1 MNSGQVVAIL
11 IEQNK
16 RVLVQG
22 ITGREGRLRVEY
34 MQNYGTKV
42 VGGCA
47 PGRGGQSIDG
57 VPVFDGV
64 AAALETVGPVDA
76 SVIFVPGPQ
85 AKSAAL
91 EAIENGIPLTAV
103 IADRMPLY
111 DVLEIC
117 AAAKRRATK
126 IVGPNTAGFISPD
139 RAVVGMIGGSAS
151 AVRQWLHE
159 GPVGVASRSGGLGV
173 AVAYFLA
180 QGGMGVSTLVHVGG
194 DAVVGMGLH
203 EVAELLS
210 QDDETRVIVLLGEV
224 GTSQEEQVAE
234 MMRAGRIRK
243 PVVAYIGGRSAKEGT
258 RYSHAGAIVE
268 GDSGTYEH
276 KRECL
281 MSAGAILADELEQ
294 LPALVRR
301 LL

>member
-1 MNSGQVVAIL
+1 MAIL
-11 IEQNK
+11 IKQNK
-16 RVLVQG
+16 RILVQG
-22 ITGREGRLRVEY
+22 ITGREGRLRAEY

-47 PGRGGQSIDG
+47 PGRGGQSVDG

-64 AAALETVGPVDA
+64 AAALEAVGPVDA
-76 SVIFVPGPQ
+76 SVVFVPGPQ

-91 EAIENGIPLTAV
+91 EAIGNGIPLTAL

-111 DVLEIC
+111 DVLEVC
-117 AAAKRRATK
+117 AAAQRRGTK

-151 AVRQWLHE
+151 AVRKWLHE

-173 AVAYFLA
+173 AVAYFMA
-180 QGGMGVSTLVHVGG
+180 QAGMGVSTLVHVGG

-203 EVAELLS
+203 DVAELLA

-224 GTSQEEQVAE
+224 GTTQEEQVAE
-234 MMRAGRIRK
+234 MMMVGKIRK

-258 RYSHAGAIVE
+258 RYSHAGAIVD

-276 KRECL
+276 KRACL
-281 MSAGAILADELEQ
+281 ASAGAILADELEQ